1 MRESFLLHLHPDFQR
16 PLEDLLDVWNSAQES
31 CNFVGLR
38 PRREAERVL
47 LTPGS
52 ISNDQASQLAADIRI
67 SAGHLS
73 ANGIMVF
80 TEKRL
85 YDPPMYYQLFVGGRS
100 ATEVPPR
107 IAVLSLEFLRKS
119 YRGHQTV
126 PILFRAITCNILFSV
141 GIDCGLQDH
150 RETVGCIMDFC
161 SNMSDIEIGI
171 RNGLRLCAPCSRSL
185 ESNSCR
191 HLLQIVDAT
200 MRQPDIVS
208 VDQSVTESIV
218 MRGERYKVDRD
229 FNYDVALSF
238 AGDDRRYA
246 DELAMALRSIGLA
259 VFYDQFD
266 EASLWGKDLH
276 SYLTE
281 LYRLRA
287 RYCVIFLSSNYKRN
301 KWTRLE
307 LNAALA
313 REFEAG
319 EEYILPIRLDESQIE
334 GILPTRGYVD
344 WKSHSVEEVTELVRR
359 KLDAQNE

>member
-1 MRESFLLHLHPDFQR
+1 M
-16 PLEDLLDVWNSAQES
+16 
-31 CNFVGLR
+31 
-38 PRREAERVL
+38 AE
-47 LTPGS
+47 
-52 ISNDQASQLAADIRI
+52 DIRV
-67 SAGHLS
+67 SAGYP
-73 ANGIMVF
+73 ATNGIMVF

-85 YDPPMYYQLFVGGRS
+85 YDPPIYYQLFVGGRS
-100 ATEVPPR
+100 ATEIPPR
-107 IAVLSLEFLRKS
+107 IAVLSVEFLRKA
-119 YRGHQTV
+119 YQRHQTA
-126 PILFRAITCNILFSV
+126 PILFRAIASNILFSV
-141 GIDCGLQDH
+141 GIDWGLQDH

-161 SNMSDIEIGI
+161 ANMSDIEIGV
-171 RNGLRLCAPCSRSL
+171 RNGPRFCAPCTRSL
-185 ESNSCR
+185 EANGCQ

-200 MRQPDIVS
+200 LQQPDIVS
-208 VDQSVTESIV
+208 VDQSVTKSIV
-218 MRGERYKVDRD
+218 MRGERYKIDRD

-246 DELAMALRSIGLA
+246 DQLATALRSIGLA

-287 RYCVIFLSSNYKRN
+287 RYCVVFLSSNYQRN
-301 KWTRLE
+301 RWTRLE

-334 GILPTRGYVD
+334 GILPTRAYVD
-344 WKSHSVEEVTELVRR
+344 WKSHTVEEVTELVRR